1 LEWSIS
7 SKEIIEKRNGTEEGR
22 EGNTIIRIQYS
33 TTCIV
38 LRDERSPIP
47 VREEF

>member
-1 LEWSIS
+1 M
-7 SKEIIEKRNGTEEGR
+7 EKGR

-33 TTCIV
+33 TTCV
-38 LRDERSPIP
+38 EMRGTP